1 MLQLWRLA
9 CLPDAMVA
17 FPSPRCGGVF
27 YVYGLVKWRIP
38 IQATLP
44 MSAPHDTGYKLLF
57 SHPEMV
63 RDLLLGY
70 VPGEWIG
77 DADFST
83 LEHVNGS
90 YVSESERQRHDDMV
104 WRLKVK
110 DRWLWVYLILEF
122 QSEPDPWMAVRMM
135 VYVGLLAQN
144 LIREGELQEGQL
156 PPILPIVLY
165 NGLPEWKPATD
176 VSDCFVAPPKGL
188 EPFKPKLLYHLV
200 DEARLKLHPV
210 EAVRNFAEALFSLER
225 GQTVADL
232 RHLLQALDKMLKSPE
247 LQHLRRAFGVWVKS
261 LLRRKAPASTIPDI
275 NQIKDIMEAD
285 SMLAE
290 RIEGWFDEATRK
302 GMQQGMQQGVQV
314 GEARVLTRLLTLRF
328 GPLPTW
334 VTERLGQASAEELE
348 RWTDSVLTAA
358 SLESIFT
365 SPSRH

>member
-1 MLQLWRLA
+1 MA
-9 CLPDAMVA
+9 
-17 FPSPRCGGVF
+17 
-27 YVYGLVKWRIP
+27 
-38 IQATLP
+38 
-44 MSAPHDTGYKLLF
+44 APHDTGYKLLF

-188 EPFKPKLLYHLV
+188 EPFKPMLLYHLV
-200 DEARLKLHPV
+200 DEA
-210 EAVRNFAEALFSLER
+210 A
-225 GQTVADL
+225 
-232 RHLLQALDKMLKSPE
+232 
-247 LQHLRRAFGVWVKS
+247 
-261 LLRRKAPASTIPDI
+261 
-275 NQIKDIMEAD
+275 
-285 SMLAE
+285 
-290 RIEGWFDEATRK
+290 
-302 GMQQGMQQGVQV
+302 
-314 GEARVLTRLLTLRF
+314 
-328 GPLPTW
+328 
-334 VTERLGQASAEELE
+334 
-348 RWTDSVLTAA
+348 
-358 SLESIFT
+358 
-365 SPSRH
+365 

>member
-1 MLQLWRLA
+1 
-9 CLPDAMVA
+9 
-17 FPSPRCGGVF
+17 
-27 YVYGLVKWRIP
+27 
-38 IQATLP
+38 

-70 VPGEWIG
+70 VPGEWVG

-165 NGLPEWKPATD
+165 NGVPEWKAATD
-176 VSDCFVAPPKGL
+176 VGECFVAPPKGL
-188 EPFKPKLLYHLV
+188 EPFRPRVLYHLV

-232 RHLLQALDKMLKSPE
+232 RRLLQALDKVLKSPE

-261 LLRRKAPASTIPDI
+261 LLRRKAPPATIQDI
-275 NQIKDIMEAD
+275 NQINDIMEAD

-302 GMQQGMQQGVQV
+302 GVQQGMQL
-314 GEARVLTRLLTLRF
+314 GESRVLARLLTRRF
-328 GPLPTW
+328 GALPTW
-334 VTERLGQASAEELE
+334 AEQKLSQATPQELE
-348 RWTDSVLTAA
+348 IWTDAVLNAPT
-358 SLESIFT
+358 LDEVFV
-365 SPSRH
+365 SPARH

>member
-1 MLQLWRLA
+1 MA
-9 CLPDAMVA
+9 
-17 FPSPRCGGVF
+17 
-27 YVYGLVKWRIP
+27 
-38 IQATLP
+38 
-44 MSAPHDTGYKLLF
+44 APHDTGYKLLF

-188 EPFKPKLLYHLV
+188 EPFKPMLLYHLV

-247 LQHLRRAFGVWVKS
+247 LQHLRRAFGVWVNS

-275 NQIKDIMEAD
+275 NQIDDIMEAD

-302 GMQQGMQQGVQV
+302 GVQQGMQKGMQQ
-314 GEARVLTRLLTLRF
+314 GEATALQRLLAKRF
-328 GPLPTW
+328 GPLSNEAKARIESASVAQIECWFDRAIDASTLDAVFSPT
-334 VTERLGQASAEELE
+334 Q
-348 RWTDSVLTAA
+348 
-358 SLESIFT
+358 
-365 SPSRH
+365 H